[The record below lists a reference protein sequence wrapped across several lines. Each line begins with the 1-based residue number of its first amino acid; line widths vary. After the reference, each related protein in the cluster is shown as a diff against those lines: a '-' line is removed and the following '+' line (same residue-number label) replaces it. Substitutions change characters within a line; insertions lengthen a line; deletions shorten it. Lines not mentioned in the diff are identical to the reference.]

1 MSEDSKLV
9 SNRMKMDCRY
19 LDGWKAELIRMI
31 LDSDNAHKCLAH
43 ILAWKI
49 DNNIRGGG

>member
-1 MSEDSKLV
+1 MSENDKLIHD
-9 SNRMKMDCRY
+9 RMRMDCRY
-19 LDGWKAELIRMI
+19 LDGWKSELIRMV

-49 DNNIRGGG
+49 DNNVRGGQ